1 MVLRRGAHL
10 LIRSY
15 QLTLSSLVGR
25 TCRHLP
31 TCSEYTDDAIQ
42 KHGLWAGGWIGLSR
56 ICRCGP
62 GGTSGYD
69 PVPQALPPDAR
80 WCAPWRY
87 GRWRGPLV
95 CEEVG
100 QETPDSSRE
109 SSSAIA
115 SANAPDKA
123 GGPV

>member
-1 MVLRRGAHL
+1 MLRRVAHY
-10 LIRSY
+10 LIRTY

-42 KHGLWAGGWIGLSR
+42 KHGLWAGSWVGLSR

-69 PVPQALPPDAR
+69 PAPEILPERAR
-80 WCAPWRY
+80 FYLPWRY
-87 GRWRGPLV
+87 GQWRGPLK
-95 CEEVG
+95 CEAASEV
-100 QETPDSSRE
+100 QTRPPATVD
-109 SSSAIA
+109 
-115 SANAPDKA
+115 
-123 GGPV
+123 